1 MEALVNGWA
10 TWAEDTVTRVSIRCH
25 LSQLFVYPA
34 SFQSAKFWKAR
45 NVQSKTGNNS
55 SLVICQD
62 WVLVD
67 REGVQLRMV
76 TDPALGT
83 LFRMEGTYVEITS
96 VMKLSQCGYKVLVV
110 CSWTEAESFPLGFK
124 KN

>member
-45 NVQSKTGNNS
+45 NAQSRGHF
-55 SLVICQD
+55 V
-62 WVLVD
+62 
-67 REGVQLRMV
+67 RM
-76 TDPALGT
+76 ALA
-83 LFRMEGTYVEITS
+83 
-96 VMKLSQCGYKVLVV
+96 
-110 CSWTEAESFPLGFK
+110 CSWWHKSVGEAIT
-124 KN
+124 